1 MVARGTRTAARP
13 DAVVR
18 GRRAAA
24 GSMRAAAA
32 RGSRVTPGPAAAI
45 AVTLLVAGIAA
56 LPTAPATVVAPAAA
70 SVTAGGP
77 PAALPAASSADD
89 PPFAGLQPP
98 PLLAAAPSGTRPGPA
113 PGLRAPDRCTP
124 PPAGTTPTSAA
135 SSAERLQLA
144 AAHRLA
150 TGAGQVVAVID
161 TGVSPHPRLGS
172 RLRGG
177 GDYLTGGSGLADCDG
192 HGTAVAGIIAASAV
206 GRGSG
211 SGGVEGIAPAAQIL
225 AIRQSSPSFEVAGP
239 DGTPR
244 AAGDVRTLAE
254 AIVLAVR
261 SGATVINISEAVC
274 LRARQAAAQGAQVQ
288 AALRLAA
295 RSDVVVVA
303 AAGNVGVGSCA
314 PAGQEQADQVAIPGW
329 YGDDILTVGAVGPDD
344 APATF
349 TVPGPWVDVAAPGSG
364 LRSLAVGGGTT
375 GDDLDGTSFAAPWV
389 AGLAALLRERFPTLT
404 AAQVVDRIVAT
415 ARRAPGGRSALQ
427 VGRGV
432 VDPLAALT
440 AVPDVL
446 LSPEPPRAASAPL
459 AGTTAR
465 PEAPPPDSPFAPVAG
480 AAVIV
485 GCLAA
490 AASRL
495 RRPPRA

>member
-1 MVARGTRTAARP
+1 MVSQGPAAVPHGTHPAARP
-13 DAVVR
+13 AAVI
-18 GRRAAA
+18 AAA
-24 GSMRAAAA
+24 
-32 RGSRVTPGPAAAI
+32 
-45 AVTLLVAGIAA
+45 LLVTGMAP
-56 LPTAPATVVAPAAA
+56 LPTTTPATVVAPAAA
-70 SVTAGGP
+70 SQTAGGP
-77 PAALPAASSADD
+77 QAALAAASPAAD
-89 PPFAGLQPP
+89 PTPVAGLQPP
-98 PLLAAAPSGTRPGPA
+98 PLRAAAPSGTRPGPTA
-113 PGLRAPDRCTP
+113 GLRSPDRCAP
-124 PPAGTTPTSAA
+124 PPADTTPTSAA
-135 SSAERLQLA
+135 SGAERLQLA

-161 TGVSPHPRLGS
+161 TGVSPHPRLGN

-192 HGTAVAGIIAASAV
+192 HGTAVAGIIGASAV
-206 GRGSG
+206 GRGD
-211 SGGVEGIAPAAQIL
+211 GGVEGIAPAAQVL
-225 AIRQSSPSFEVAGP
+225 AIRQSSPSFEVTGP

-244 AAGDVRTLAE
+244 AAGDVRTLAA

-261 SGATVINISEAVC
+261 SGATVINVSEAVC
-274 LRARQAAAQGAQVQ
+274 LRARQAATQGAQVQ

-314 PAGQEQADQVAIPGW
+314 PAGQEPADQVAIPGW

-344 APATF
+344 APAAF

-375 GDDLDGTSFAAPWV
+375 ADDLDGTSFAAPWV
-389 AGLAALLRERFPTLT
+389 AGLAALLKERFPQLT
-404 AAQVVDRIVAT
+404 AAQVVDRILAT
-415 ARRAPGGRSALQ
+415 ARRPAGGRSALQ

-432 VDPLAALT
+432 VDPMAALT

-446 LSPEPPRAASAPL
+446 PPGPARAASAPL
-459 AGTTAR
+459 AGTAAR
-465 PEAPPPDSPFAPVAG
+465 PEILPPDSPFVPLTG
-480 AAVIV
+480 AAVLV

-495 RRPPRA
+495 RRPPLV

>member
-1 MVARGTRTAARP
+1 M
-13 DAVVR
+13 
-18 GRRAAA
+18 
-24 GSMRAAAA
+24 
-32 RGSRVTPGPAAAI
+32 
-45 AVTLLVAGIAA
+45 
-56 LPTAPATVVAPAAA
+56 
-70 SVTAGGP
+70 
-77 PAALPAASSADD
+77 
-89 PPFAGLQPP
+89 
-98 PLLAAAPSGTRPGPA
+98 
-113 PGLRAPDRCTP
+113 
-124 PPAGTTPTSAA
+124 
-135 SSAERLQLA
+135 
-144 AAHRLA
+144 
-150 TGAGQVVAVID
+150 ID

-206 GRGSG
+206 GRAD
-211 SGGVEGIAPAAQIL
+211 GGVEGIAPAAQVL

-239 DGTPR
+239 DGTAR

-274 LRARQAAAQGAQVQ
+274 LRARQAATQGAQVQ

-314 PAGQEQADQVAIPGW
+314 PAGQEPADQVALPGW

-344 APATF
+344 APAAF

-389 AGLAALLRERFPTLT
+389 AGLAALLRERFPRLT

-415 ARRAPGGRSALQ
+415 ARRPAGGRSALQ

-446 LSPEPPRAASAPL
+446 PPDPPRAASAPL

-465 PEAPPPDSPFAPVAG
+465 PEPPARQPRRAPGGRRGDRGLSCRRAQP
-480 AAVIV
+480 
-485 GCLAA
+485 LAA
-490 AASRL
+490 PASRL
-495 RRPPRA
+495 ATAALTFDRHSPVALSTHSAIRHRGTSDRSAGRSVDRAGRVGQIQGSARRQQPQRRLRGGLGGGDAECRRGRLVRHPVADARAGHQPQRSGSRGPAGAGGAHRAARPDGDGVHLPARPVGLRERDRCDARGQLAGRGRTTRRPRGGRGSRSST

>member
-1 MVARGTRTAARP
+1 MTRRPEAVSRGARVAPRP
-13 DAVVR
+13 IATI
-18 GRRAAA
+18 AAA
-24 GSMRAAAA
+24 
-32 RGSRVTPGPAAAI
+32 
-45 AVTLLVAGIAA
+45 LLVAEIAL
-56 LPTAPATVVAPAAA
+56 LPAAPATGVVPAAA
-70 SVTAGGP
+70 SVTPGGP
-77 PAALPAASSADD
+77 QAALPAVSPADD
-89 PPFAGLQPP
+89 PTPIAGPQPP
-98 PLLAAAPSGTRPGPA
+98 PLQATAPSGTRPGAA
-113 PGLRAPDRCTP
+113 PGLRAPDRCA
-124 PPAGTTPTSAA
+124 PPAADTTPTSAA
-135 SSAERLQLA
+135 SGAERLQLT

-206 GRGSG
+206 GRGD
-211 SGGVEGIAPAAQIL
+211 GGVEGIAPAAQVL

-274 LRARQAAAQGAQVQ
+274 LRARQAATQGAQVQ

-314 PAGQEQADQVAIPGW
+314 PAGQEPADQVALPGW

-344 APATF
+344 APAAF

-389 AGLAALLRERFPTLT
+389 AGLAALLRERFPRLT

-415 ARRAPGGRSALQ
+415 ARRPAGGRSALQ

-446 LSPEPPRAASAPL
+446 PPDPPRAASAPL

-465 PEAPPPDSPFAPVAG
+465 KEVPPDSPVVPLAG
-480 AAVIV
+480 AVVVVA
-485 GCLAA
+485 CLVA

-495 RRPPRA
+495 RRPPLT